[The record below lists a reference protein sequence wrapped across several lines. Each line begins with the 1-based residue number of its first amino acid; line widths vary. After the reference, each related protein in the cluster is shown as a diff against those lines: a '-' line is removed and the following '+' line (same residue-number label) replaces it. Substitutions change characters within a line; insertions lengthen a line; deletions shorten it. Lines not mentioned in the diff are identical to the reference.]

1 LINSERKCCD
11 AIAFDASASM
21 KFCLSVVIALIIVLG
36 VEVQAQLTL
45 SRYLD
50 ATCSQLAPSPD
61 ASQGVANP
69 LVLPVNA
76 CVMIFNKT
84 LSDGSPVKNFNK
96 LASCAAD
103 NKQGSYAYVALYGD
117 NPPDDK
123 CIGTTVGPQP
133 FSLGICIPKWYGS
146 SDTLY
151 TKFMCATSAPPVT
164 SSSSTLTS
172 FLGIAALSFVCCLML
187 IGV

>member
-1 LINSERKCCD
+1 
-11 AIAFDASASM
+11 M
-21 KFCLSVVIALIIVLG
+21 KFCLSAVIALIIVLG

-117 NPPDDK
+117 HPP
-123 CIGTTVGPQP
+123 
-133 FSLGICIPKWYGS
+133 
-146 SDTLY
+146 
-151 TKFMCATSAPPVT
+151 
-164 SSSSTLTS
+164 
-172 FLGIAALSFVCCLML
+172 
-187 IGV
+187 